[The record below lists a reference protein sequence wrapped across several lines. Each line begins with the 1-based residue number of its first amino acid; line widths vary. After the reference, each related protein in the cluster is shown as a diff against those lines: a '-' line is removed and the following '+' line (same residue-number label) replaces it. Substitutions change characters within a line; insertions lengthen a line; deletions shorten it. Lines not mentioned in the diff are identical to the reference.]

1 MTYNIGR
8 NIGVLVLPSLT
19 HISES
24 QNEGGS
30 PLLYTAIAREV
41 VGKMCTRQYRKV
53 IWDMIKQ
60 TVPDFVALEP
70 AFVAFL

>member
-19 HISES
+19 RIRES

-30 PLLYTAIAREV
+30 PLLYTAIAR
-41 VGKMCTRQYRKV
+41 
-53 IWDMIKQ
+53 
-60 TVPDFVALEP
+60 
-70 AFVAFL
+70 